1 MQERP
6 HHELLG
12 RQLGRTGKLSQKW
25 FDARLAEA
33 GGDLTTWIVLN
44 NIADEP
50 SQKELAAHMWI
61 EPATLVAHL
70 DRLER
75 DGVVERRRDPDD
87 RRVIRVV
94 VTPAGAQLHARLQQ
108 VAIACDAEMR
118 ALLPAKDQQVLE
130 RSLARLFEH
139 FTTPSSLK
147 AGRA

>member
-1 MQERP
+1 MQEGP
-6 HHELLG
+6 PEAFLG
-12 RQLGRTGKLSQKW
+12 RQLGRTGKVSQKW
-25 FDARLAEA
+25 FDARLAES

-94 VTPAGAQLHARLQQ
+94 ITPTGRQLHQRLRD
-108 VAIACDAEMR
+108 VAIACDAEVR
-118 ALLPAKDQQVLE
+118 ALLPAADQAVLE

-139 FTTPSSLK
+139 FTSTPNPK
-147 AGRA
+147 AGH

>member
-12 RQLGRTGKLSQKW
+12 RRLGRTGKVSQKW
-25 FDARLAEA
+25 FDARLAEV
-33 GGDLTTWIVLN
+33 GGDLTTWILLN
-44 NIADEP
+44 SIADEP

-94 VTPAGAQLHARLQQ
+94 VTPAGKQLHGRLRE
-108 VAIACDAEMR
+108 VAIACDAEVR

-130 RSLARLFEH
+130 RSLERLFEH
-139 FTTPSSLK
+139 FTSTPNPK
-147 AGRA
+147 AGH

>member
-1 MQERP
+1 MQDRP
-6 HHELLG
+6 HHELLSRG
-12 RQLGRTGKLSQKW
+12 LGRTGKVSQKW

-70 DRLER
+70 DRLEG

-94 VTPAGAQLHARLQQ
+94 VTPAGKQLHGRLRE
-108 VAIACDAEMR
+108 VAISCDAELR

-139 FTTPSSLK
+139 FTTTSNPK
-147 AGRA
+147 AGR